1 VAAVGK
7 DSAAVHTRIHHPL
20 TIKRYAEGRG
30 AAKTQPQ
37 CTPALISIKRYAE
50 GRGAAMI
57 LIKLSVFLARQSGI
71 LALRTQLVLIL
82 GRNIWNHYIDWV
94 ENFEAIERR
103 RSSFGL
109 DFVRCRQLREPGA
122 NSRYLFSSD

>member
-1 VAAVGK
+1 MAAVGK

-20 TIKRYAEGRG
+20 T
-30 AAKTQPQ
+30 
-37 CTPALISIKRYAE
+37 IKRYAE

-109 DFVRCRQLREPGA
+109 DFVRCRQLRNLGLTQDIFLHLTEFFLC
-122 NSRYLFSSD
+122 YLSLRISLFQYF